1 MQKMRDRPEPVVRQP
16 SRRRP
21 PRRRIAVTLP
31 EAQTQDLEAILA
43 AHQAAVATQIEHGL
57 RAIHRTSARLM
68 AQLAREKAPPDPG
81 SSDAV
86 RGALS
91 HVDERT
97 QALALRIDRLEDA
110 LRQLTQTVERA
121 LSSQRHDLTTFRQA
135 VGREIVSAREQT
147 RQELAAF
154 RQQAS
159 LALTEVGRRVREG
172 LQAVASRIPDP
183 GPSEEELEAAVG
195 RGVVRA
201 LQAAARSQDE
211 VPNGSAPRPEPSPRM
226 EPVPIDDEPE
236 EVEDVD
242 LGLDRVARDLGS
254 IDADGAQAG
263 I

>member
-1 MQKMRDRPEPVVRQP
+1 MQKTRDRPEPVVRPP
-16 SRRRP
+16 SRRSP

-31 EAQTQDLEAILA
+31 EAQTQDLEAILT
-43 AHQAAVATQIEHGL
+43 AHQTAVATQLEHGL

-68 AQLAREKAPPDPG
+68 AQLAREEAPPDPS

-91 HVDERT
+91 LVDERT

-121 LSSQRHDLTTFRQA
+121 LSSQRHDLATFRQA

-147 RQELAAF
+147 RQELTAF

-159 LALTEVGRRVREG
+159 RALTEVGRRVREG
-172 LQAVASRIPDP
+172 LRAVA
-183 GPSEEELEAAVG
+183 
-195 RGVVRA
+195 
-201 LQAAARSQDE
+201 LQGAARSQDE
-211 VPNGSAPRPEPSPRM
+211 VPNGSAPRPEPGPRM
-226 EPVPIDDEPE
+226 EAVPIDDGPE
-236 EVEDVD
+236 EVEDVE
-242 LGLDRVARDLGS
+242 LGLDHVARELGS
-254 IDADGAQAG
+254 IDGDGAQAG